1 MLQPVPK
8 PERKVKQPKRLQT
21 KTRVRPVN
29 SKRTRL
35 KHERNY
41 PPRTG
46 YERCAIAEKADTLH
60 AIPPGWHGCDGPIEA
75 AHVVHARGHGG
86 CNSSADEVV
95 YLCTAHHREQE
106 GRSKAFEARYGVDL
120 KALAAEQA
128 QRTA

>member
-1 MLQPVPK
+1 VLQAVPK
-8 PERKVKQPKRLQT
+8 PERRAKQPKRLQT
-21 KTRVRPVN
+21 RTRIRPVN
-29 SKRTRL
+29 SKRVKE

-46 YERCAIAEKADTLH
+46 YERCAIAVKADTLNQ
-60 AIPPGWHGCDGPIEA
+60 IPAGWSGCGGSIEA
-75 AHVVHARGHGG
+75 AHVVHARGIGG

-106 GRSKAFEARYGVDL
+106 GRSRAFEARYGVDL

-128 QRTA
+128 GRA